1 MLTLPPDRPDPTL
14 AETDLKT
21 LIDQQPMSNF
31 QVLMVTVC
39 FILNMNDGIDV
50 LVVSFTGSEIV
61 REWALSKSELGYV
74 FSAGLAGM
82 TAGCFLLAPFG
93 DKIGRRPL
101 FIIALALIT
110 TGMLL
115 SSMVGTYSQLLLFRL
130 ITGLGIGGILPSLA
144 AVAAEFSNN
153 KRRDF
158 SVGFVQAGWPIG
170 AILAGFFTAWAIP
183 LYGWRSAYLAAGLVA
198 ALMLLCIILF
208 MPESLAFLVGRQPK
222 NAYRQINALLARMG
236 HIPLVALPVLPA
248 HRPIVPF
255 IDLVTPAYRASTV
268 RLWIGIFFGMM
279 TLYTVMSWV
288 PTLAKDAGMPFALA
302 TYVGTA
308 LNMGAFVGSAVIGL
322 LANRFGLRSLIPA
335 FLVIA
340 FGIMVTYGNLSMTY
354 GLMFVLTFFI
364 GFFVQG
370 GFNGFYPATARV
382 YPAIM
387 RTTGVGMAMGIGR
400 FGAILGPT
408 LFGVLSDGGLSK
420 ALLFT
425 LFSAPLLV
433 AGSMAFT
440 IPSKNLDPSGK

>member
-1 MLTLPPDRPDPTL
+1 MLTKPAPP
-14 AETDLKT
+14 DLKT
-21 LIDQQPMSNF
+21 LLDTQPMSSF
-31 QVLMVTVC
+31 QILMVAIC

-61 REWALSKSELGYV
+61 REWSLSKSELGYI

-93 DKIGRRPL
+93 DKIGRRTM
-101 FIIALALIT
+101 FIIALSLIT

-115 SSMVGTYSQLLLFRL
+115 SSLVGAYYQLLLCRL

-183 LYGWRSAYLAAGLVA
+183 LFGWRSAYLAAGLVS
-198 ALMLLCIILF
+198 ALMLLSIVLF
-208 MPESLAFLVGRQPK
+208 MPESLAFLIGRQPK
-222 NAYRQINALLARMG
+222 NALRQVNQLLTRMG
-236 HIPLVALPVLPA
+236 QASISVLPPTA
-248 HRPIVPF
+248 TSHAAVPIS
-255 IDLVTPAYRASTV
+255 DLFTPEYRASTI

-288 PTLAKDAGMPFALA
+288 PTLAKDAGMPFELA
-302 TYVGTA
+302 TYIGTA
-308 LNMGAFVGSAVIGL
+308 LNLGAFSGSLSFGL
-322 LANRFGLRSLIPA
+322 LAGRIGLRKLILL
-335 FLVIA
+335 FMVIA
-340 FGIMVTYGNLSMTY
+340 FGSMVLYGNLSMTY
-354 GLMFVLTFFI
+354 WLMFMMTFFI

-370 GFNGFYPATARV
+370 GFNGFYPTTARV
-382 YPAIM
+382 YPARM
-387 RTTGVGMAMGIGR
+387 RTTGVGLSMGIGR

-408 LFGVLSDGGLSK
+408 LFGMLSDAELSK
-420 ALLFT
+420 SLLFV

-433 AGSMAFT
+433 AGVMAFT
-440 IPSKNLDPSGK
+440 IPSKNLD

>member
-1 MLTLPPDRPDPTL
+1 MLTKPAPP
-14 AETDLKT
+14 DLKT
-21 LIDQQPMSNF
+21 LLDTQPMSSF
-31 QVLMVTVC
+31 QILMVAIC

-93 DKIGRRPL
+93 DKIGRRKM
-101 FIIALALIT
+101 FIIALSLIT

-115 SSMVGTYSQLLLFRL
+115 SSLVGAYYQLLLCRL

-183 LYGWRSAYLAAGLVA
+183 LFGWRSAYLAAGLVS
-198 ALMLLCIILF
+198 ALMLLSIVLF
-208 MPESLAFLVGRQPK
+208 MPESLAFLLGRQPK
-222 NAYRQINALLARMG
+222 NALRQVNQLLTRMG
-236 HIPLVALPVLPA
+236 QATISVLPPTTLNHSA
-248 HRPIVPF
+248 VPIS
-255 IDLVTPAYRASTV
+255 DLFTAEYRASTI

-288 PTLAKDAGMPFALA
+288 PTLAKDAGMPFELA
-302 TYVGTA
+302 TYIGTA
-308 LNMGAFVGSAVIGL
+308 LNLGAFSGSFSFGL
-322 LANRFGLRSLIPA
+322 LAGRVGLRKLIPL
-335 FLVIA
+335 FMVIA
-340 FGIMVTYGNLSMTY
+340 FGSMVLYGNLSMTY
-354 GLMFVLTFFI
+354 WIMFMMTFFI

-370 GFNGFYPATARV
+370 GFNGFYPTTARV
-382 YPAIM
+382 YPARM
-387 RTTGVGMAMGIGR
+387 RTTGVGLAMGIGR

-408 LFGVLSDGGLSK
+408 LFGMLSDAELSK
-420 ALLFT
+420 SLLFV

-433 AGSMAFT
+433 AGAMAFT
-440 IPSKNLDPSGK
+440 IPSKNLD